1 MTIEPPMNADH
12 CGFSAPVS
20 SLPVDACDR
29 GDARGVDGA
38 GGVLWLTGLSG
49 AGKSTLADALADL
62 LRRRGLQATVLDG
75 DRLRAGLNRDLGF
88 SERDRFENVRRIAEV
103 ASLFADAGFIAIV
116 AAISPRAAMRDDAR
130 RIVGAGFREV
140 HAAASL
146 EVCEA
151 RDPKGLYRKARRGEL
166 REFTGVSSP
175 YEAPRA
181 ADLVLETG
189 SRPLADCLNALLGFA
204 LQRFG
209 RVGDTQPVVRETETG

>member
-12 CGFSAPVS
+12 CGFSASVS

-29 GDARGVDGA
+29 SDAGDPSDA

-49 AGKSTLADALADL
+49 ADKSTLADALADL

-88 SERDRFENVRRIAEV
+88 SERDRFENVRRLAEV

-116 AAISPRAAMRDDAR
+116 AAMRDDAR

-204 LQRFG
+204 LQQFG

>member
-1 MTIEPPMNADH
+1 MNVDH
-12 CGFSAPVS
+12 CGFAAPVS

-29 GDARGVDGA
+29 SDARGA

-49 AGKSTLADALADL
+49 AGKSTLAEALADL
-62 LRRRGLQATVLDG
+62 LQRRGLRATVLDG

-140 HAAASL
+140 HVAASL

-151 RDPKGLYRKARRGEL
+151 RDPKGLYRKARRNEL

-189 SRPLADCLNALLGFA
+189 SRSLAHCVNALLGFA
-204 LQRFG
+204 LQQFG
-209 RVGDTQPVVRETETG
+209 RAGDPQPVARETG

>member
-1 MTIEPPMNADH
+1 MNADH
-12 CGFSAPVS
+12 CGFAASVS

-29 GDARGVDGA
+29 SDA
-38 GGVLWLTGLSG
+38 GGVLWLTGLPG
-49 AGKSTLADALADL
+49 AGKSTLANALADL
-62 LRRRGLQATVLDG
+62 LRRRGLRATVLDG

-103 ASLFADAGFIAIV
+103 ALLFADAGCIAIV

-130 RIVGAGFREV
+130 HIVGAGFREV
-140 HAAASL
+140 HVAASL

-189 SRPLADCLNALLGFA
+189 SRSLADCLNALLDFA
-204 LQRFG
+204 LQQFG
-209 RVGDTQPVVRETETG
+209 RVGDTQPVARETETG

>member
-1 MTIEPPMNADH
+1 MNADH
-12 CGFSAPVS
+12 CGFSASVS

-29 GDARGVDGA
+29 SDAGDPSDA

-49 AGKSTLADALADL
+49 ADKSTLADALADL

-88 SERDRFENVRRIAEV
+88 SERDRFENVRRLAEV

-116 AAISPRAAMRDDAR
+116 AAMRDDAR

-204 LQRFG
+204 LQQFG

>member
-1 MTIEPPMNADH
+1 MNADH
-12 CGFSAPVS
+12 CGFAAPVS

-29 GDARGVDGA
+29 SDARDA

-62 LRRRGLQATVLDG
+62 LRRRGLQAKVLDG

-116 AAISPRAAMRDDAR
+116 AAIAPRAAMRDDAR

-140 HAAASL
+140 HVAASL

-189 SRPLADCLNALLGFA
+189 SRSLADCLSALLDLA
-204 LQRFG
+204 LRQFG
-209 RVGDTQPVVRETETG
+209 RIGDPQPIVRETETG